1 MEEVNKFILIQGRPL
16 AFPLPP
22 MLYLSQ
28 SIYFLSWADSWPS
41 TILII
46 ISENLCFS
54 KNNEK
59 AGDFRSPAKEDK

>member
-1 MEEVNKFILIQGRPL
+1 MDDKGRPL

-28 SIYFLSWADSWPS
+28 SIYFLSQASSGPS
-41 TILII
+41 AILTI